1 MNRVMKIL
9 CIAAAAAMLFSTA
22 ALADQLELKD
32 GTLINGTYMGGSRVN
47 VHFRVDGKTK
57 IYKRDDVSAI
67 FLGDDAY
74 ARATAPSA
82 STSPATS
89 SATTTPAGQRANVT
103 SSGGT
108 VPVGARV
115 LVRMIDAV
123 DSAENK
129 AGDTFRAS
137 LDEDLIVNGVVVVPK
152 GADVT
157 GKLVEVKEA
166 GRLTGKSELKL
177 ELTDIFVNN
186 QSYALVTG
194 EYGVA
199 GEGRGKDTAMKVG
212 GGAAIGAVIGAIAG
226 GGKGAAIGAGIG
238 AGAGTAIQVMT
249 RGEQV
254 KVPSETLLEFTLE
267 QELVVQR
274 PSTRRRR

>member
-1 MNRVMKIL
+1 MKPTARFL
-9 CIAAAAAMLFSTA
+9 CIAAAAALLFSIP
-22 ALADQLELKD
+22 ALADRLELKD
-32 GTLINGTYMGGSRVN
+32 GTLIKGTYMGGSRVN
-47 VHFRVDGKTK
+47 VHFRVDGETK
-57 IYKRDDVSAI
+57 IYKREDVSAI
-67 FLGDDAY
+67 YLGDAVP
-74 ARATAPSA
+74 AKPVAAAAPAAPAAATAPA
-82 STSPATS
+82 APE
-89 SATTTPAGQRANVT
+89 QRVNAT

-108 VPVGARV
+108 VPTGSV
-115 LVRMIDAV
+115 LMVRMIDGV

-137 LDEDLIVNGVVVVPK
+137 LDEDLAVDGVIIIPK

-177 ELTDIFVNN
+177 ELTEIFVNN
-186 QSYALVTG
+186 TDYALVTG

-267 QELVVQR
+267 QDLVIRR